1 MLRLHLI
8 RISAAAVLAAVL
20 WGCPDGKP
28 EIIEQKCSTCH
39 STSVVYAQ
47 KRTVDEWGRLV
58 YGMKIRGLKLAPE
71 EEKQVLGALAKHY
84 GID

>member
-8 RISAAAVLAAVL
+8 RISAITVLAAVL
-20 WGCPDGKP
+20 WGCPGGKP

-39 STSVVYAQ
+39 STSVVYAK

-58 YGMKIRGLKLAPE
+58 YGMKIRGLKLSAE

-84 GID
+84 SID